1 MKRSKVGGKE
11 NAEGKEKAF
20 SQTESSVSEQF
31 SEEDRDTLWK
41 LGDWYSNC
49 SEESGSACRGT
60 TAWHNSRYSA
70 WMTSVTL
77 DLAHHPTHVVLD
89 LWLDTID
96 LIKTGDQ
103 EVPEICVVLWHYN
116 RVLSLQ

>member
-11 NAEGKEKAF
+11 NAEGKERAF
-20 SQTESSVSEQF
+20 SQTESSVSEKF

-60 TAWHNSRYSA
+60 SAWHNSRYSE
-70 WMTSVTL
+70 WMASVTL

-103 EVPEICVVLWHYN
+103 EVPEICVVLWHHN
-116 RVLSLQ
+116 RILSLR